1 MDAHSL
7 ASDDARDDEFLDGL
21 VYYLSDE
28 MSEPE
33 KIPVETP
40 AETPVETPE
49 KKGTHFRERCYVY
62 LYDVI
67 HENDL
72 LRNFITVKR
81 HGNCFYLT
89 SANGVFRY
97 ANGRISEQGFR
108 LHFHHPEDLS
118 AVPDWV
124 KKAKPEDGVYQE
136 VKDVFIA
143 EVEFQL
149 RIIAILGKDK
159 LRKH

>member
-7 ASDDARDDEFLDGL
+7 ASNDARDDEFLDGL
-21 VYYLSDE
+21 VYYLSDDFSDA

-40 AETPVETPE
+40 
-49 KKGTHFRERCYVY
+49 KKKHTISMDFRERCYVY

-81 HGNCFYLT
+81 HGHCFYLT
-89 SANGVFRY
+89 SANGVYRY
-97 ANGRISEQGFR
+97 ANGRISDQGFHLR
-108 LHFHHPEDLS
+108 FLRPEDLS
-118 AVPDWV
+118 AVPGWV